1 LRQGNRTITNY
12 VAQFDVHKMKCA
24 LVEDEAITLSRFRR
38 GLNDDL
44 GRELVLQGIITLDQA
59 YILVQDY

>member
-1 LRQGNRTITNY
+1 
-12 VAQFDVHKMKCA
+12 MKCA